1 MLSESL
7 TLILISVILLL
18 LGISI
23 GLEYV
28 CTLIVNKIIN
38 KFKKEIELIPG
49 LLLGIFFIKK
59 G

>member
-1 MLSESL
+1 MISESL

-18 LGISI
+18 LGVSI

-38 KFKKEIELIPG
+38 KFRKRK
-49 LLLGIFFIKK
+49 
-59 G
+59 